1 MWILFDNSCLCQT
14 NAYGVFCII
23 RVLCVPSLLYWG
35 FVVFVPNNR
44 QWSGWDLRPRLTPP
58 SYQSQRFQ
66 DKLEFSEIFLQCLIK
81 SPPNLADPTKTINLL
96 CQDIWI
102 SNVWFWLHKRRL
114 VWGQI
119 IFSGWKNITCV
130 LPFLTCW
137 FHGHWQCWTLIYE
150 NINKSKKYWIFTCLK
165 KMGNMRWFVFQMR
178 ELWKE
183 WTRWNASSPER

>member
-1 MWILFDNSCLCQT
+1 MPNKCLWSVLYYPC
-14 NAYGVFCII
+14 V
-23 RVLCVPSLLYWG
+23 VLCASLLYWG

-44 QWSGWDLRPRLTPP
+44 QWSGWDRRPRLTPP

-102 SNVWFWLHKRRL
+102 YKVWFWRL

-119 IFSGWKNITCV
+119 IFSGWKILLVPSLFLLTDFTAIDNVEHTFMGLYIRSRNIESLHV
-130 LPFLTCW
+130 R
-137 FHGHWQCWTLIYE
+137 
-150 NINKSKKYWIFTCLK
+150 SKWEIL
-165 KMGNMRWFVFQMR
+165 NDVFQMR